1 MAAYLRRSRLLAIG
15 AVFLIEALSIGS
27 VAHASS
33 REMLPTQDMARSRE
47 LTPAPTPSASASTP
61 SASASAPAAE
71 RVSPPRIAVEAK
83 PKLDLSGKR
92 RVGKASF
99 YARMFAGRKMAD
111 GNTMDPQKNNA
122 ASRTLP
128 LGTIAKV
135 TNLKTGKSAVVTI
148 QDRGPYV
155 VGRIVDLSP
164 ATAHEIGITPR
175 EGVTKVE
182 VAPLAVPQPDGR
194 VKFGEAAD
202 EATLAAL
209 PPEQLK
215 LGVFHP

>member
-1 MAAYLRRSRLLAIG
+1 MTVHSRRSNLAAILVV
-15 AVFLIEALSIGS
+15 AFFEAAMLGS
-27 VAHASS
+27 LAQASS
-33 REMLPTQDMARSRE
+33 PE
-47 LTPAPTPSASASTP
+47 LTGARNPDSASGRIS
-61 SASASAPAAE
+61 PA
-71 RVSPPRIAVEAK
+71 RIAVEAK

-99 YARMFAGRKMAD
+99 YARMFSGRKMAD

-155 VGRIVDLSP
+155 TGRIVDLSP

-194 VKFGEAAD
+194 LKLGDAAAD
-202 EATLAAL
+202 GITLAAL
-209 PPEQLK
+209 QP
-215 LGVFHP
+215 

>member
-1 MAAYLRRSRLLAIG
+1 MAVYLRRSRLLAIG
-15 AVFLIEALSIGS
+15 AVSLIEALSIGS
-27 VAHASS
+27 TAHASS
-33 REMLPTQDMARSRE
+33 REMLLTQEMAPSRE
-47 LTPAPTPSASASTP
+47 LTPAPSAPASTP
-61 SASASAPAAE
+61 TTE
-71 RVSPPRIAVEAK
+71 RIPSSRIAVEAK

-99 YARMFAGRKMAD
+99 YARMFSGRKMAD
-111 GNTMDPQKNNA
+111 GNPMDPQKNNA

-209 PPEQLK
+209 QPELS
-215 LGVFHP
+215 LRFRL